1 MIGSPA
7 ARALAAALG
16 LGVGLIGC
24 TAEDPVVRQIGTA
37 VPFLT
42 DSDLATQAVTSDLTA
57 HTIQV
62 AEWVVARADFT
73 IDGVTTDLTFGEPCT
88 FTDTALVTSRG
99 TNPCASGVVIAS
111 GLVERPAT
119 LELTLAMT
127 VRRAEPLILLSID
140 DYDGDGVV
148 NSADNCPLIANPD
161 QRSSPGVDFGDACAV
176 RNTISGALFQDSDRD
191 GIADLV
197 DNCPHVA
204 NPEQEDTEGVGAG
217 GVPDGIGD
225 ACTEQVAIV
234 RVAGNP
240 LIVLSLGPEA
250 VLQQQFRATF
260 LKVDFRSGSALT
272 CNWPAAVCDLDT
284 SAIEFCADDTALG
297 GCS

>member
-1 MIGSPA
+1 VIESPA

-16 LGVGLIGC
+16 LGIGLVGC

-42 DSDLATQAVTSDLTA
+42 DSDLATQPVTSDPTA
-57 HTIQV
+57 RTIQV

-99 TNPCASGVVIAS
+99 IDPCASGVVIAS
-111 GLVERPAT
+111 GLVARPAT

-127 VRRAEPLILLSID
+127 VRRAEPLLLLPND
-140 DYDGDGVV
+140 DHDGDGVV
-148 NSADNCPLIANPD
+148 NATDNCVLIDNPD
-161 QRSSPGVDFGDACAV
+161 QRSSPGVDFGDACSV
-176 RNTISGALFQDSDRD
+176 RNTISGAQFLDSDRD
-191 GIADLV
+191 GIADLI
-197 DNCPHVA
+197 DNCTHVA
-204 NPEQEDTEGVGAG
+204 NPEQEDTGVGVG
-217 GVPDGIGD
+217 GIPDGIGD

-234 RVAGNP
+234 RVQGNP
-240 LIVLSLGPEA
+240 LIVLSLGPVA
-250 VLQQQFRATF
+250 VLQEQFRATL
-260 LKVDFRSGSALT
+260 LKVDFQSRSALT
-272 CNWPAAVCDLDT
+272 CDWPAAVCDLDPG
-284 SAIEFCADDTALG
+284 AIEFCADSTALG